1 MKVSLITSCFNS
13 EATIRATLDSV
24 RLQEYS
30 PIEYIIVDGGSSDG
44 TLNILEDFKDI
55 IAKQISEPDN
65 GIYDA
70 LNKGIGLSSGDVVGF
85 IHSDDMLATSKSLQR
100 IMSIF
105 ETKSIDAVYGDLDYV
120 DRERPRKI
128 IRRWRS
134 ASFDRRRFFNG
145 WMPAHPTFYLKRVH
159 HEKYGGYR
167 TDMRISADYEL
178 MLRMLLKN
186 NLKAEHIPEVLVNM
200 RVGGA
205 SNISLENRIQANK
218 EDRMAWA
225 VNELKPRFYTSLL
238 KPLSKLRQFV

>member
-44 TLNILEDFKDI
+44 TLNILED
-55 IAKQISEPDN
+55 
-65 GIYDA
+65 
-70 LNKGIGLSSGDVVGF
+70 
-85 IHSDDMLATSKSLQR
+85 

-145 WMPAHPTFYLKRVH
+145 WMPAHPTFYLKREH
-159 HEKYGGYR
+159 YEKYGGYR